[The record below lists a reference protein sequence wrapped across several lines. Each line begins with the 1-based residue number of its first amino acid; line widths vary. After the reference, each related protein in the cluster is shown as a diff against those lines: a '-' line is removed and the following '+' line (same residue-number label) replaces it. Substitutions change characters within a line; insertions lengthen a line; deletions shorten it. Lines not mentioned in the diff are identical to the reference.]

1 MPRYKD
7 IDYNLK
13 QSSRKTMS
21 IYIEPDGSVSVLAP
35 KRLSKEEIEKVIE
48 RKRYWIYSKLTEWQ
62 ELNRSRIER
71 DFVGGQGFP
80 YLGRSYRLKIV
91 DDQDVPLKLYQGY
104 FCLRKAELAQAENE
118 FAKFHREKG
127 LEKIPGRVNYYKQI
141 MGIKPNGIRV
151 MDLKTHWASCSDNGT
166 LNFHWKCMMTPLT
179 ILDYIVVHELA
190 HLLHPTHNQNFWNLV
205 DKILPDYMERVKWLR
220 ENGAGMEV

>member
-1 MPRYKD
+1 MTRYKD

-35 KRLSKEEIEKVIE
+35 DRLSAEEVEKVIE
-48 RKRYWIYSKLTEWQ
+48 KKRYWIYSKLTEWQ

-91 DDQDVPLKLYQGY
+91 DDQNVPLKLYQGY
-104 FCLRKAELAQAENE
+104 LYLRKAELPQAENE
-118 FAKFHREKG
+118 FAKLYREKG
-127 LEKIPGRVNYYKQI
+127 LDKIPGRVDYYKQM

-151 MDLKTHWASCSDNGT
+151 MDLKTHWASCSDDGT

-190 HLLHPTHNQNFWNLV
+190 HMLHPTHNQKFWNLV

-220 ENGAGMEV
+220 ENGAGMEL